1 MTTSAFTAM
10 PPATDMSAALDAADV
25 ADVAGRI
32 EIDFFDAADVAD
44 AADAADASARTRTI
58 VPGDLDVVLGRL
70 PAVAAQASADDTAA
84 ELSAADPTVGEFD
97 AAPDAALDAALDAAP
112 ALSEWKLVGCFDGG
126 AMAEVEVDAQPFV
139 IGRRDCCDLTVDS
152 PRVSG
157 RHAELMRVG
166 DHLLL
171 RDLGSTNGTFLQG
184 EKIVDVAPIGDG
196 DLIQVADVEMRLKWA
211 AEQSAPVVLGNETTA
226 VEFDAFEPSWMFTS
240 FEKLLGRPGVIPYY
254 QAVHSLADGR
264 VEGLEVLA
272 RSNIQGLES
281 PFGMFT
287 TAELLGRECELSR
300 ECRHRGVF
308 VARRMAELTGHSAP
322 VFLNTHPAEDLLG
335 EVLPDVELIRRR
347 YPEVAL
353 VLEIHEAAFAS
364 VPEMRTFATELAGL
378 GVELAYDDFGAGQS
392 RLVELLEVPPQYLKF
407 DRSIITAMTEPC
419 GRQARMV
426 EHLLGMMAESGIRT
440 LAEGVETEQQADLC
454 RQVGFE
460 LVQGFLYGRPQPA
473 EPEGLDDTVEVPLS
487 RTDEM

>member
-1 MTTSAFTAM
+1 M
-10 PPATDMSAALDAADV
+10 PAAIVDGEAVCDASE
-25 ADVAGRI
+25 RI
-32 EIDFFDAADVAD
+32 EIDFFDGESE
-44 AADAADASARTRTI
+44 ASTVTDLTQTI
-58 VPGDLDVVLGRL
+58 VPGDLDAVLGQL
-70 PAVAAQASADDTAA
+70 PGLAATGSVADLSTDDTTIEPTAAASAGETAGTTDNAADNAADDTTPELDA
-84 ELSAADPTVGEFD
+84 ELG
-97 AAPDAALDAALDAAP
+97 
-112 ALSEWKLVGCFDGG
+112 LSEWKLVGCFDGG
-126 AMAEVEVDAQPFV
+126 QMGEVDVDSQPFV

-196 DLIQVADVEMRLKWA
+196 DLIQIADVEMRLKWA

-240 FEKLLGRPGVIPYY
+240 FEKLLTRPGVIPYY
-254 QAVHSLADGR
+254 QAVHSLADER
-264 VEGLEVLA
+264 IEGMEVLA

-308 VARRMAELTGHSAP
+308 VARRMAEITGQSAP
-322 VFLNTHPAEDLLG
+322 IFLNTHPAEDLLG
-335 EVLPDVELIRRR
+335 EVLPDVELIRQR

-473 EPEGLDDTVEVPLS
+473 SPAGLDDTVEVPLS
-487 RTDEM
+487 KTDEF